1 MRRLLISLGTVVIG
15 GTAVLVG
22 GSLWLDQTP
31 LQDAPDTLKAC
42 GRTYVNP
49 SSQGILRRDVDER
62 GLTVQGHV
70 WTWHGKQ
77 SVWGTNDSPGCGP
90 QVYLRVHSNDFR
102 GYNLSGSP

>member
-1 MRRLLISLGTVVIG
+1 MRRLLIGLGTVVIG

-31 LQDAPDTLKAC
+31 VQDAPASLKAC

-49 SSQGILRRDVDER
+49 SDQGIQRRDVDER
-62 GLTVQGHV
+62 GLSVQAHV

-77 SVWGTNDSPGCGP
+77 SVWATRDGSGCGP
-90 QVYLRVHSNDFR
+90 QVYLRVGANDFR
-102 GYNLSGSP
+102 GYNLSGAP